1 MELTFLGNTY
11 VKNNEASVKP
21 DVQLRYQGK
30 AYRARQLEAARQV
43 AGNTIV
49 FTYRGVSYTR

>member
-11 VKNNEASVKP
+11 VKNNEPSVKP

-43 AGNTIV
+43 VGNTIV

>member
-30 AYRARQLEAARQV
+30 VYRTRQLEAARQV
-43 AGNTIV
+43 ADNAIV

>member
-11 VKNNEASVKP
+11 VKNNEVGVKP

-30 AYRARQLEAARQV
+30 VYRARQLEAARQV
-43 AGNTIV
+43 AGNAIV
-49 FTYRGVSYTR
+49 FTYRGVSYPR